1 VAKASRALQLS
12 CWLSRRGALCALSD
26 GCVGLL
32 VALSSGKVPASG
44 LGALKALTARQA
56 LLALAG
62 AGVAVL
68 HDAAVRPGSEGE
80 GRRA

>member
-1 VAKASRALQLS
+1 MGS
-12 CWLSRRGALCALSD
+12 
-26 GCVGLL
+26 L
-32 VALSSGKVPASG
+32 VALSSGKVSASA
-44 LGALKALTARQA
+44 LGALKALTAGQA